1 MLHLKFA
8 LNLEHLADEMIE
20 EISEKWTDPF
30 NAPIVIFPDFK
41 LEQWFRLKWIKKKG
55 VLANLN
61 RMTIDGFMF
70 KILAGEHATK
80 TGKLQSDML
89 ANVISAYLIKQET
102 EGGPH
107 NYETID
113 ESGRVKRYLEKDGAL
128 DAGKLYDFANTMAGL
143 FLDYE
148 TSRPGKF
155 LLNDQGNIAKGILDC
170 WEQGNLKDFFVKRTK
185 DGTPVVDENEA
196 WERTLYSKIF
206 HNVGGASLLTQVFE
220 KADPTP
226 DSKSKFRYLTLPFLY
241 KECLDSNDKPQFKYM
256 PNQPIY
262 ILGLSGMGQ
271 FYRIVLREYAKKKDV
286 YAYIQNPCM
295 EFWEDVDTSRRKAP
309 PKILPTEYGKR
320 IDAIDEEDI
329 NLENPLLRNWG
340 KAGRDNI
347 KLWCLSDDYSSCDF
361 PEKGSSSLLDKS
373 DEKTEQKTDLL
384 HTVQSLVASR
394 KSGIGLELKPD
405 QFENDSSL
413 TITAAP
419 SKLREVE
426 VLHTAICKLI
436 HSKKARFSDILVVS
450 PNLQEYCPAIYQI
463 FDQAKLAS
471 QKESDSEERPIVHV
485 PYNIIDSVKKE
496 SAIGQVIE
504 TLFQIRSSK
513 NISRQDFFN
522 LVRNPVVQAAR
533 KIDVDTASTWE
544 KWIVDMCIYR
554 DQDKD
559 FDWLSGIDR
568 MLLARL
574 STNSVMI
581 DEKECR
587 PYTDI
592 ASSNDSLLLNFIS
605 TIEALKRWTADFD
618 NDGLKENTLQT
629 MQDMLN
635 DWLLMYRAPEELT
648 EESAIYKK
656 VIKAL
661 YSLKYFYY
669 VGLDAIPWDIV
680 CCNLMNVTGT
690 SDFSFGSLFANGISF
705 MKFAPNRTIP
715 VKYLFFLGADA
726 DHFPGAPSSNSFDL
740 RKNLRPWPGDDSN
753 TDRNRYAFLCQLMST
768 SEGFHISYQNKNLV
782 KDSDIYPS
790 PVINDLK
797 NFVKDFANGDVLEIK
812 TVPLDE
818 NRPKEDLYTRRS
830 WRCSESA
837 KKLHMRQVHSPLVA
851 TTSTQEPAYEKIV
864 STYQLRKFLED
875 PFQLYVSRT
884 MKIEELG
891 TDPMDMTVEPVTLSH
906 LESAII
912 LKNFVLIQLGVN
924 KDFLDVDSY
933 ITALKNSG
941 QLPHG
946 ERFAEQSIAGFRELS
961 SNLVEKIK
969 GVYPVESHN
978 YQAKKL
984 DASING
990 EIEISDKTEGDR
1002 TENVEFTLQGD
1013 ISLYITSKENPKIG
1027 HVIDIRGSQKPQNF
1041 VKPYV
1046 DALGLIATDD
1056 VESITIDVFSN
1067 DGKNDSCCIKTKK
1080 DDALKTILKLY
1091 KLIFV
1096 DKERKILP
1104 FNLLKTKLQ
1113 SLADLNEKLKGDD
1126 GEWVYFAGK
1135 DLFDVTQNGV
1145 SGYSEVDENFAQEW
1159 EKARIDQKKL
1169 IEESLYA
1176 KIEEGK

>member
-41 LEQWFRLKWIKKKG
+41 LEQWFRLRWIKKNS

-70 KILAGEHATK
+70 KILAGEHAK
-80 TGKLQSDML
+80 KISKLPSEML

-102 EGGPH
+102 KDGPH

-113 ESGRVKRYLEKDGAL
+113 EKGYVKNYLEKDGLL
-128 DAGKLYDFANTMAGL
+128 DAGRLYDFANTMAGL

-148 TSRPGKF
+148 TSRPGNF
-155 LLNDQGNIAKGILDC
+155 LFNDQGTIAKGILDC
-170 WEQGNLKDFFVKRTK
+170 WKQGNLKDFFVKCKK
-185 DGTPVVDENEA
+185 DGSLVADENEA
-196 WERTLYSKIF
+196 WERALYSKIF
-206 HNVGGASLLTQVFE
+206 HEIGEKSLLTQVFE
-220 KADPTP
+220 KADPDP
-226 DSKSKFRYLTLPFLY
+226 QNKCRYLTLPYLY
-241 KECLDSNDKPQFKYM
+241 KECLDSNGKPLFKYM

-262 ILGLSGMGQ
+262 ILGLSGMGH

-309 PKILPTEYGKR
+309 PKVHSTEYGKR
-320 IDAIDEEDI
+320 IDSIDEEDV
-329 NLENPLLRNWG
+329 NQENALLRNWG

-361 PEKGSSSLLDKS
+361 PENGSPSLLDKK
-373 DEKTEQKTDLL
+373 DKKTEQKTDLL
-384 HTVQSLVASR
+384 HTVQSLVAQR
-394 KSGIGLELKPD
+394 KKTLDSEPEPE
-405 QFENDSSL
+405 QFQNDCSL
-413 TITAAP
+413 TVTAAP

-426 VLHTAICKLI
+426 ALHSSICKLI

-463 FDQAKLAS
+463 FDQAKLAA
-471 QKESDSEERPIVHV
+471 QKENSSESRAIIHV
-485 PYNIIDSVKKE
+485 PYNIIDPVKKE
-496 SAIGQVIE
+496 SSIRQALE
-504 TLFQIRSSK
+504 TLFQIRATK

-522 LVRNPVVQAAR
+522 LLRNPVVQAAR
-533 KIDVDTASTWE
+533 GIDVDTASTWE
-544 KWIVDMCIYR
+544 KWLVDMCIYR
-554 DQDKD
+554 DQDKNY
-559 FDWLSGIDR
+559 DWLSGIDR

-574 STNSVMI
+574 TTKPVKI
-581 DEKECR
+581 EDKEYR
-587 PYTDI
+587 PYADF
-592 ASSNDSLLLNFIS
+592 ASSSDALLLKFIAA
-605 TIEALKRWTADFD
+605 IEDLKRWTADLD
-618 NDGLKENTLQT
+618 KDGLEEKSLQT
-629 MQDMLN
+629 LQDMLN
-635 DWLLMYRAPEELT
+635 AWLLMRRVPDELAEEG
-648 EESAIYKK
+648 AIYKK

-661 YSLKYFYY
+661 YSLRYFHYA
-669 VGLDAIPWDIV
+669 GLDAVPWDIV
-680 CCNLMNVTGT
+680 CCNLLNVAEA

-726 DHFPGAPSSNSFDL
+726 DHFPGAPSSSSFDL
-740 RKNLRPWPGDDSN
+740 RKNLRPWPGDDTN
-753 TDRNRYAFLCQLMST
+753 TERNRYAFLCQLMST
-768 SEGFHISYQNKNLV
+768 SEEFHISYQNKNLT

-790 PVINDLK
+790 PVISDLK
-797 NFVKDFANGDVLEIK
+797 NFVKDFAKKDVLEISPI
-812 TVPLDE
+812 PLDE

-837 KKLHMRQVHSPLVA
+837 KKLHMRQVRTPLVVDS
-851 TTSTQEPAYEKIV
+851 STKKAAYEKIV

-912 LKNFVLIQLGVN
+912 FKNFVLIQLGVN
-924 KDFLDVDSY
+924 KEFPDVDSY
-933 ITALKNSG
+933 INELKNSG

-946 ERFAEQSIAGFRELS
+946 ERFAAQSIAGFRES
-961 SNLVEKIK
+961 SSDLVEKIK
-969 GVYPVESHN
+969 SVYPVESYN

-990 EIEISDKTEGDR
+990 EIEIDDKIES
-1002 TENVEFTLQGD
+1002 VEFTLQGD
-1013 ISLYITSKENPKIG
+1013 ISLHITSKENPKIG
-1027 HVIDIRGSQKPQNF
+1027 YIIDIRGSQKPQNF

-1046 DALGLIATDD
+1046 EALGLIATDD
-1056 VESITIDVFSN
+1056 FESINIDIFSN

-1080 DDALKTILKLY
+1080 DDALKIILKLY

-1104 FNLLKTKLQ
+1104 FNLLKTKLN

-1126 GEWVYFAGK
+1126 GEWGYFAGK

-1145 SGYSEVDENFAQEW
+1145 SGYSGDDEIFAQEW
-1159 EKARIDQKKL
+1159 DNARNDQKKL

-1176 KIEEGK
+1176 KIKEGK

>member
-8 LNLEHLADEMIE
+8 LNLEHLADKMIE
-20 EISEKWTDPF
+20 EISSVWNNPF
-30 NAPIVIFPDFK
+30 EAPIVIFPDFK
-41 LEQWFRLKWIKKKG
+41 LEQWFRLKWIKKNG

-61 RMTIDGFMF
+61 RMTIDSFMF
-70 KILAGEHATK
+70 KILAGEHAKK

-102 EGGPH
+102 KDGPH

-113 ESGRVKRYLEKDGAL
+113 ESGHVKRYLEKDGIL

-148 TSRPGKF
+148 TSRPENF
-155 LLNDQGNIAKGILDC
+155 LLNDQGKIAKGILDC
-170 WEQGNLKDFFVKRTK
+170 WEQGNLTDFFVKRTK
-185 DGTPVVDENEA
+185 DGTPVVDVNEA
-196 WERTLYSKIF
+196 WERSLYSKIF
-206 HNVGGASLLTQVFE
+206 HNVGKNNSLLTQVFE
-220 KADPTP
+220 KADPDH
-226 DSKSKFRYLTLPFLY
+226 DSKNKFRYLTLPFLY
-241 KECLDSNDKPQFKYM
+241 KECLNSNGEPQFKYM

-295 EFWEDVDTSRRKAP
+295 EFWEDVDTSRRKVP

-320 IDAIDEEDI
+320 IDAIDEEDM
-329 NLENPLLRNWG
+329 NQENPLLRNWG

-361 PEKGSSSLLDKS
+361 PEKGSPSLLDKS
-373 DEKTEQKTDLL
+373 NEKTEQKTDLL
-384 HTVQSLVASR
+384 HTIQSLVASR
-394 KSGIGLELKPD
+394 KSGLDLELKPE

-471 QKESDSEERPIVHV
+471 QKETDSEERPIVHV

-496 SAIGQVIE
+496 SAIEQVLRI
-504 TLFQIRSSK
+504 LFQIRSTK
-513 NISRQDFFN
+513 NISRQDFFD
-522 LVRNPVVQAAR
+522 LVRNHVVQSVR
-533 KIDVDTASTWE
+533 GIDNDTVLTWE

-559 FDWLSGIDR
+559 FDWYSGIDR

-587 PYTDI
+587 PYADI

-605 TIEALKRWTADFD
+605 TIEALKRWTTDFD
-618 NDGLKENTLQT
+618 NDGLKENSLQT

-635 DWLLMYRAPEELT
+635 DWMLMYRAPEELT

-812 TVPLDE
+812 TTPLDE
-818 NRPKEDLYTRRS
+818 NRNKEDLYTRRS
-830 WRCSESA
+830 WRYRASA
-837 KKLHMRQVHSPLVA
+837 EKLHMRQERSPLKTA
-851 TTSTQEPAYEKIV
+851 PSTSKPAYEKNV

-875 PFQLYVSRT
+875 PFQLYISRT

-891 TDPMDMTVEPVTLSH
+891 ADPMDMTVEPVTLSH
-906 LESAII
+906 LETAII
-912 LKNFVLIQLGVN
+912 FKNFVLIQLGVN
-924 KDFLDVDSY
+924 KEFVDVDSY
-933 ITALKNSG
+933 TTALKNSG

-946 ERFAEQSIAGFRELS
+946 ERFAEQSIAGFKELS
-961 SNLVEKIK
+961 SELAEKIK
-969 GVYPVESHN
+969 SAYPVESYN
-978 YQAKKL
+978 YQAKKI
-984 DASING
+984 DTNIK
-990 EIEISDKTEGDR
+990 DKTG
-1002 TENVEFTLQGD
+1002 TLEFTLQGD
-1013 ISLYITSKENPKIG
+1013 IPLYITSKENPKAGYI
-1027 HVIDIRGSQKPQNF
+1027 IDIRGSSIKSHHF

-1046 DALGLIATDD
+1046 DALGLIAASE
-1056 VESITIDVFSN
+1056 VESVTLDIFSN
-1067 DGKNDSCCIKTKK
+1067 DGKNDSCCIETKK
-1080 DDALKTILKLY
+1080 DKALEIIIELY

-1104 FNLLKTKLQ
+1104 FNLLKTKLE
-1113 SLADLNEKLKGDD
+1113 SLADLNEKLKGDN
-1126 GEWVYFAGK
+1126 GEWMYFAGK
-1135 DLFDVTQNGV
+1135 DLFDVMQNGV
-1145 SGYSEVDENFAQEW
+1145 SGYSVDAESFVQEW
-1159 EKARIDQKKL
+1159 EVSRINQQRL
-1169 IEESLYA
+1169 IAESLLA
-1176 KIEEGK
+1176 KIKEG